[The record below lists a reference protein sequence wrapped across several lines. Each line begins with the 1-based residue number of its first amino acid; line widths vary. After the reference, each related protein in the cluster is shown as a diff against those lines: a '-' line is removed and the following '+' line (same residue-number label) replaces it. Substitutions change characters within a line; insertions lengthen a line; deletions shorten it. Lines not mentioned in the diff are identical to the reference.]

1 MGNTMIEDKF
11 IHIKNQPIKVDAN
24 IKSQMGTS
32 DDPVRVKSVG
42 GAALDYCRVRNI
54 YCVVHGRYLQ
64 PVKNTQRFI
73 S

>member
-24 IKSQMGTS
+24 IKSQMVTS

-42 GAALDYCRVRNI
+42 GGGVGLLLGAQ
-54 YCVVHGRYLQ
+54 YLLRCAWT
-64 PVKNTQRFI
+64 VFTA

>member
-42 GAALDYCRVRNI
+42 GGGVGLLPGAQ
-54 YCVVHGRYLQ
+54 YLLRCAWT
-64 PVKNTQRFI
+64 VFTA